1 MLRTAIEAVMH
12 TGGASALRPSLLLGP
27 HGTRGLGLAWPEK
40 VRGHRAAAQHLPHL
54 RREKGSAGASASDM
68 ALDMLI
74 STPAFSQLVR

>member
-1 MLRTAIEAVMH
+1 MLLTAIETVMR
-12 TGGASALRPSLLLGP
+12 TGGADALRSSLLLGP
-27 HGTRGLGLAWPEK
+27 HGTRGLGLAWREK

-54 RREKGSAGASASDM
+54 RREKGNAGASASDM